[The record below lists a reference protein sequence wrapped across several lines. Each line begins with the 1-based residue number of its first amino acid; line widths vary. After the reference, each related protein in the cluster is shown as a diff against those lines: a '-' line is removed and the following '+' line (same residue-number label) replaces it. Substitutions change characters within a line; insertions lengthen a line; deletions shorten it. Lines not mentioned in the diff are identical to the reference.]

1 MRGSVAAA
9 RGRCLVWNC
18 SENDALPSA
27 APGGCRGR
35 LPLAALTVAVLT
47 DSARRVTAVAA
58 AVGSLSLR

>member
-1 MRGSVAAA
+1 MEFR
-9 RGRCLVWNC
+9 

-47 DSARRVTAVAA
+47 DSPRRVTAGAA
-58 AVGSLSLR
+58 AIGSLSLR